1 MNKELLKIHEIYYN
15 DETNIVTVKTPAN
28 GNFEISKPDFL
39 VAQYEYKKRKKSTV
53 SAYVLWFFLGIL
65 GAHRFYV
72 GDYLRGGLLLITL
85 GGFIIG
91 WLAAPSPTP
100 APAPTAS
107 SQPAAAGQTAAAGA
121 THTAAASAVTRRNP
135 RVLKMESFM
144 ADPPNGML
152 NFVTF
157 PL

>member
-91 WLAAPSPTP
+91 WLADCAFLKKRVDEYNEDLEAEVLAKAIDTTRSKKEQQAKSDPPK
-100 APAPTAS
+100 
-107 SQPAAAGQTAAAGA
+107 AAA
-121 THTAAASAVTRRNP
+121 V
-135 RVLKMESFM
+135 
-144 ADPPNGML
+144 
-152 NFVTF
+152 
-157 PL
+157 